1 MMKSLGLR
9 RTWKSAERFVTFGGH
24 LYLTT
29 ILHVL
34 GHLVLVL
41 VVLTLHHS
49 QHLMIVR
56 SEMYMKFPV
65 WAIFFDHFGYK
76 IKSSFDNIL
85 LIRIY
90 LSGCF
95 DHHIACESYL
105 IPTYSCDDWKIRI
118 GCKESC
124 NLCNGKYQYSHYISY
139 CISMLVS
146 IRLKILS
153 RF

>member
-1 MMKSLGLR
+1 MMKSVGLR
-9 RTWKSAERFVTFGGH
+9 RTWKSAERFVTFWGH

-65 WAIFFDHFGYK
+65 WAIFFDHFGYP
-76 IKSSFDNIL
+76 SE
-85 LIRIY
+85 IRSKAHLTTFY
-90 LSGCF
+90 
-95 DHHIACESYL
+95 
-105 IPTYSCDDWKIRI
+105 
-118 GCKESC
+118 
-124 NLCNGKYQYSHYISY
+124 
-139 CISMLVS
+139 
-146 IRLKILS
+146 
-153 RF
+153 